1 MFYLST
7 LLDIEKYIHVDIYIV
22 LMTNISILTRK
33 TIIPKNEQQREK
45 EDNSGSNNS
54 IENVPKTTLK
64 IPPDLMLWYK
74 HLALDRNKTVTQ
86 LVVEAMREYRK
97 VLER

>member
-1 MFYLST
+1 
-7 LLDIEKYIHVDIYIV
+7 
-22 LMTNISILTRK
+22 MTNTSVLTRK
-33 TIIPKNEQQREK
+33 TIIPKNEQQRK
-45 EDNSGSNNS
+45 NEDNSGSNTS

-74 HLALDRNKTVTQ
+74 HLALDRNITVTE

-97 VLER
+97 VLEK

>member
-1 MFYLST
+1 MFYLSI

>member
-1 MFYLST
+1 
-7 LLDIEKYIHVDIYIV
+7 
-22 LMTNISILTRK
+22 MTNTSVLTRK
-33 TIIPKNEQQREK
+33 TIIPKNEQERK
-45 EDNSGSNNS
+45 NEDNSGSNTS

-74 HLALDRNKTVTQ
+74 HLALDRNITVTE

-97 VLER
+97 VLEK

>member
-1 MFYLST
+1 
-7 LLDIEKYIHVDIYIV
+7 
-22 LMTNISILTRK
+22 MTNTSVLTRK

-45 EDNSGSNNS
+45 EDNSGSNTS

-74 HLALDRNKTVTQ
+74 HLALDRNITVTE

-97 VLER
+97 VLEK

>member
-1 MFYLST
+1 
-7 LLDIEKYIHVDIYIV
+7 
-22 LMTNISILTRK
+22 MTNTSVLTRK

-74 HLALDRNKTVTQ
+74 HLALDRNKTVTE

-97 VLER
+97 VLEK

>member
-1 MFYLST
+1 
-7 LLDIEKYIHVDIYIV
+7 
-22 LMTNISILTRK
+22 MTNTSVLTRK
-33 TIIPKNEQQREK
+33 TIILKNEQQHKK
-45 EDNSGSNNS
+45 EDNSGSNTS

-74 HLALDRNKTVTQ
+74 HLALDRNITVTE

-97 VLER
+97 VLEK

>member
-1 MFYLST
+1 MFYLSV

-22 LMTNISILTRK
+22 LMTNISVLTRK

>member
-1 MFYLST
+1 
-7 LLDIEKYIHVDIYIV
+7 
-22 LMTNISILTRK
+22 MTNTSVLTRK
-33 TIIPKNEQQREK
+33 TTIPKNEQQLEK
-45 EDNSGSNNS
+45 EDNSGSNDR

-74 HLALDRNKTVTQ
+74 HLALDRNITVTE

-97 VLER
+97 VLEK

>member
-1 MFYLST
+1 
-7 LLDIEKYIHVDIYIV
+7 
-22 LMTNISILTRK
+22 MTNTSVLTRK
-33 TIIPKNEQQREK
+33 IIIPKNEQQREK
-45 EDNSGSNNS
+45 EDNSGSDTS

-74 HLALDRNKTVTQ
+74 HLALDRNITVTE

-97 VLER
+97 VLEK

>member
-1 MFYLST
+1 
-7 LLDIEKYIHVDIYIV
+7 
-22 LMTNISILTRK
+22 MTNTSVLTRK
-33 TIIPKNEQQREK
+33 TTIRKNEQQREK
-45 EDNSGSNNS
+45 EDNSGSNYY

-74 HLALDRNKTVTQ
+74 HLAIDRNKTVTE

-97 VLER
+97 VLEK

>member
-1 MFYLST
+1 
-7 LLDIEKYIHVDIYIV
+7 
-22 LMTNISILTRK
+22 MTNTSVLTRK
-33 TIIPKNEQQREK
+33 TTIPKNEQQREK
-45 EDNSGSNNS
+45 EDNSGSNYS

-74 HLALDRNKTVTQ
+74 HLALDRNKTVTE

-97 VLER
+97 VLEK

>member
-1 MFYLST
+1 
-7 LLDIEKYIHVDIYIV
+7 
-22 LMTNISILTRK
+22 MTNTSVLTRK

-45 EDNSGSNNS
+45 EDNSGSNTS

-64 IPPDLMLWYK
+64 IPPDLMLYYK
-74 HLALDRNKTVTQ
+74 HLALDRNITVTE

-97 VLER
+97 VLEK